1 MRRWKGKQFLLV
13 SGLPGSGK
21 TTLAKKLSPLL
32 SLPVI
37 DKDDVLERLFETRG
51 VGDSSWRRV
60 LSREADAIFQQEA
73 EASNG
78 AILVSFWR
86 QPGMPAGSGTPVEW
100 LAPLSLCVVN
110 LHCDCPAEVA
120 SSRFSMRR
128 RHPGHLDNAK
138 PPEELTASIRSL
150 ERLRPL
156 EIGIRVCADTREEPE
171 IEDLASRISKA
182 FEDVGRS

>member
-1 MRRWKGKQFLLV
+1 MARKSKQFVLV

-51 VGDSSWRRV
+51 VGDSSWRRA

-86 QPGMPAGSGTPVEW
+86 QAGMPMASGTPVDW
-100 LAPLSLCVVN
+100 LMRLSPCLVN

-128 RHPGHLDNAK
+128 RHPGHLDDAR
-138 PPEELTASIRSL
+138 PREELTASFRSL
-150 ERLRPL
+150 EQLRPL
-156 EIGIRVCADTREEPE
+156 KIGIRVCVDTREEPE
-171 IEDLASRISKA
+171 TGDLASRISRA
-182 FEDVGRS
+182 FEAAGQS